1 VLITPMPSV
10 AGNIGANRIVV
21 GRAIAHPLGA
31 PEMEREQE
39 REIRRQMVARALEVL
54 AERIASQTVRQAS

>member
-1 VLITPMPSV
+1 MPSV

-21 GRAIAHPLGA
+21 GEAIAHPLGA
-31 PEMEREQE
+31 PDLEREQE

-54 AERIASQTVRQAS
+54 AERIATQTVRQAS